1 MYGEFEDHY
10 DNDDGDFGDYDDVKI
25 MSTASLVLDGR
36 TRRIAEALGI
46 DPRNDAES
54 VLTSRTFAE

>member
-1 MYGEFEDHY
+1 MY
-10 DNDDGDFGDYDDVKI
+10 
-25 MSTASLVLDGR
+25 STAHAEPTKSAAMPRPESLVLDGR
-36 TRRIAEALGI
+36 TRRIAEALCI